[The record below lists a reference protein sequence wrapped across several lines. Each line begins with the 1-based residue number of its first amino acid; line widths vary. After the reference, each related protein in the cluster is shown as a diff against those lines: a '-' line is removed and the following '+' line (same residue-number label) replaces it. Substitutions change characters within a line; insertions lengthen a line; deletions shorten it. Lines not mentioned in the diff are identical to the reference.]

1 MSVIRLAPGA
11 ITWAELSWMT
21 GPAWAGTAQPAAMT
35 VPRMASAHAAAFR
48 PGQRRVRREGRFE
61 CIGADMGVRSEA
73 AVLGI
78 TTDLTY
84 AGQLMISRALTD
96 RPSGTSAPRPP
107 AAAARCRAL
116 RASSEALWASCPG
129 LDHVDA

>member
-48 PGQRRVRREGRFE
+48 PGQRRRRREGWFE
-61 CIGADMGVRSEA
+61 RIGADKGVRSEA
-73 AVLGI
+73 AVLGM
-78 TTDLTY
+78 TSDLTC
-84 AGQLMISRALTD
+84 AGHLMFSRAVTD
-96 RPSGTSAPRPP
+96 RRSGTLVTLPSHRG
-107 AAAARCRAL
+107 R
-116 RASSEALWASCPG
+116 
-129 LDHVDA
+129 